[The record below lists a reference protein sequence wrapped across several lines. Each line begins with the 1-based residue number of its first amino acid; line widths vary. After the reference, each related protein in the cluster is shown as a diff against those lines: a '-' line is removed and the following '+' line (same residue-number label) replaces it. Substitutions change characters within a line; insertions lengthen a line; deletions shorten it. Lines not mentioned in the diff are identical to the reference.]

1 MLSAWRAQALE
12 REHTSA
18 EHIPYTA
25 HVAAR
30 VIRTGPGDY
39 LQAFRLGGAS
49 FESADDEQLNS
60 WHERL
65 NVLWRNLASP
75 NIALWTHVIRRPE
88 RPTVAAT
95 AGRGFVDILTA
106 RYRERLSTETL
117 MVNDIYLA
125 VLYRPLAGLTAGLAS
140 RLLARTSSGSPEREL
155 RDALDACAKLGQMV
169 RASLA
174 RYEPEALGAY
184 RYGDTW
190 CSSLLE
196 YLALLINGEWRRV
209 PLPAGPLNEALA
221 TTRLLFGAETIEY
234 RLPDATRAGAM
245 LGIKEYPTP
254 SVVGMYNRLLSAPFP
269 LVLTQSFSFLSR
281 AAGQALLQRQF
292 HRMANAGDFSRE
304 IAERYKVAVDLAVH
318 EPREGGDPRNYHAHL
333 LTTTREVTPAGL
345 GAKAG

>member
-1 MLSAWRAQALE
+1 
-12 REHTSA
+12 
-18 EHIPYTA
+18 
-25 HVAAR
+25 
-30 VIRTGPGDY
+30 
-39 LQAFRLGGAS
+39 
-49 FESADDEQLNS
+49 
-60 WHERL
+60 
-65 NVLWRNLASP
+65 
-75 NIALWTHVIRRPE
+75 
-88 RPTVAAT
+88 
-95 AGRGFVDILTA
+95 GRGFVDILTA
-106 RYRERLSTETL
+106 RYRERLSSETL

-155 RDALDACAKLGQMV
+155 RDALEACAKLGQMV

-269 LVLTQSFSFLSR
+269 LLLTQSFSFLSR

-292 HRMANAGDFSRE
+292 HRMANAGDFALVRTVGFRRRL
-304 IAERYKVAVDLAVH
+304 ERLI
-318 EPREGGDPRNYHAHL
+318 EPCSGVIRWAGGDAR
-333 LTTTREVTPAGL
+333 REP
-345 GAKAG
+345 

>member
-1 MLSAWRAQALE
+1 MLNGRREQALE
-12 REHTSA
+12 RERTSA

-30 VIRTGPGDY
+30 VVRTAAGDY

-88 RPTVAAT
+88 RPAVAVT
-95 AGRGFVDILTA
+95 TGRGFVDILTA
-106 RYRERLSTETL
+106 RYRERLASETL
-117 MVNDIYLA
+117 MVNEIYLA
-125 VLYRPLAGLTAGLAS
+125 VLYRPLAGIAAGLAF
-140 RLLARTSSGSPEREL
+140 RVLARTSSGSPEREL

-174 RYEPEALGAY
+174 RYEPEALAAY
-184 RYGDTW
+184 RHGDTW

-234 RLPDATRAGAM
+234 RLADATRAGAM

-254 SVVGMYNRLLSAPFP
+254 SVVGMFNRLLSAPFP

-292 HRMANAGDFSRE
+292 HRMANAGDFALIRTLGFAPRLE
-304 IAERYKVAVDLAVH
+304 QLI
-318 EPREGGDPRNYHAHL
+318 EPCHGVIRWAGGDAR
-333 LTTTREVTPAGL
+333 REP
-345 GAKAG
+345 